1 MVADGARPAARP
13 NAARPSRVVR
23 FVSETIA
30 VTTDLMDRPPQA
42 PAARASARRSDPA
55 ERPIERL
62 GALFD
67 SHHDALYRLA
77 RRMASDAEEARDLVQ
92 EAFLRAARSAGSLP
106 PDDDGAR
113 AWLSRVVVNLCRD
126 RRRRLTVRRRAAET
140 VLRPPDPAEGSGGGG
155 PESRA
160 VARNAVAI
168 ALAELPPKRRAVVVL
183 HELEERTVAEIARLL
198 GVTRVTVRWHLSAG
212 RKQLA
217 SLLSP
222 GGTTP

>member
-1 MVADGARPAARP
+1 MTG
-13 NAARPSRVVR
+13 
-23 FVSETIA
+23 
-30 VTTDLMDRPPQA
+30 QA
-42 PAARASARRSDPA
+42 PVARATADRSAPV
-55 ERPIERL
+55 ERL
-62 GALFD
+62 GGLFD
-67 SHHDALYRLA
+67 AHHDALYRLA

-92 EAFLRAARSAGSLP
+92 EAFLRAARSPGSLP
-106 PDDDGAR
+106 PEDDAAR
-113 AWLSRVVVNLCRD
+113 SWLFRVVVNLCRD

-140 VLRPPDPAEGSGGGG
+140 VLRPAPPAEDTGGGG

-160 VARNAVAI
+160 LARNAVTT

-217 SLLSP
+217 ALLSP
-222 GGTTP
+222 GGMS